1 MPKAFAHGVVDQ
13 QSIGSSTTGA
23 TVNGPGAEFQTFV
36 PTSRDIIGVDV
47 VLNEIAATTHIID
60 VLILDTDGIT
70 ILTSAIGVNTG
81 PLSGPTTVH
90 VDLPFTSLTP
100 GFSYFIAI
108 NSADSGFTWTYED
121 PGTYSFGEATIADTA
136 FPTRDFN
143 FATYASSIGASGSQ
157 YLQAKLNLLQNC
169 GLNLSGTLSYGS
181 LSPNAESTTDRVLT
195 LQNIG
200 SVASDVFISGDDW
213 LDALSVVQMLVGV
226 THYSTTGPDLV
237 LYGNKT
243 PLTQSLLTPLA
254 TVSPGASLPTFWQI
268 QLVLENITFSGFL
281 SQPVTFTFDCLVDFI
296 LYTNEPTD
304 TDVGATINSGTG
316 FVVAEIRDSNN
327 LLLTSFN
334 EPVIVKIGTD
344 PSGGTAILSGT
355 TIQNAVGG
363 IVTFDDLSID
373 VIGTGYTLIVRTGG
387 LNDFESSPFDI
398 ILGTP

>member
-1 MPKAFAHGVVDQ
+1 M
-13 QSIGSSTTGA
+13 
-23 TVNGPGAEFQTFV
+23 PGAEFQTFV
-36 PTSRDIIGVDV
+36 PTSTDIIGVDL

-60 VLILDTDGIT
+60 VLILDTDGST

-90 VDLPFTSLTP
+90 VELPFTSLTP

-121 PGTYSFGEATIADTA
+121 PGTYSFGEATIADTV

-143 FATYASSIGASGSQ
+143 FATYATSIGGSGSQ
-157 YLQAKLNLLQNC
+157 FLQAKLNLLQNC
-169 GLNLSGTLSYGS
+169 GLDLSGTLSYGS
-181 LSPNAESTTDRVLT
+181 LSPNTASTPDRTVT
-195 LQNIG
+195 LQNLG
-200 SVASDVFISGDDW
+200 SVPTDVLISGGDW

-281 SQPVTFTFDCLVDFI
+281 SQPVTFTFGCLVDFI

-304 TDVGATINSGTG
+304 TDVDATINSGTG

-344 PSGGTAILSGT
+344 PSGGTAILSGA

-373 VIGTGYTLIVRTGG
+373 VVGTGYTLIVRPGG

-398 ILGTP
+398 ILGLP